1 MTLGRFYG
9 RALGLFRG
17 LWNWWAEA
25 PEPITGS
32 THCIHASFPSNSVNA
47 AFPANTVTGSVPVIT
62 IYGKVGEPCA

>member
-25 PEPITGS
+25 PPPVTGS
-32 THCIHASFPSNSVNA
+32 THCIHASFPEHSIEA
-47 AFPANTVTGSVPVIT
+47 TFPTVSISATVPVIT
-62 IYGKVGEPCA
+62 IQGVVGEPCN